1 MDSFFVL
8 LFFFWFAR
16 RRLEAARTAWCL
28 ALAEKLDHGL
38 ILEHACCPHVGGTCQ
53 TGREIGRCG
62 RGTAGVEESEDEGA
76 LFVSLSQGD
85 LWGKRSG
92 TDWRKSVMLA
102 WDVFRGLG

>member
-1 MDSFFVL
+1 
-8 LFFFWFAR
+8 
-16 RRLEAARTAWCL
+16 
-28 ALAEKLDHGL
+28 
-38 ILEHACCPHVGGTCQ
+38 
-53 TGREIGRCG
+53 
-62 RGTAGVEESEDEGA
+62 VEESEDEGA